1 VSIFGHKGRAKE
13 RSSKVDITKDTFDYG
28 HLAITFV
35 NYFQLGPAAHG
46 LERLKLA
53 KDTNE

>member
-1 VSIFGHKGRAKE
+1 MSIFGHKGRAKE